1 MSCAAYLCKMTTKF
15 VQSEPYPWPFD
26 GDLRTEN
33 TALMIIDMQHDF
45 CSPGGFIDRLGL
57 PFAGTRAVIEP
68 IQRVLSAMR
77 DSGFHVIHTRE
88 GHRRDGADLP
98 ATKAWRVARR
108 DVHIA
113 EKPGPCG
120 MALTR
125 GEKGWEIVPELTPRE
140 GEPVIDKP
148 GKGAFYA
155 TDLDLILRQKGI
167 RNLVLTGVTTDVC
180 VHSTLREAN
189 DRGYECLLLE
199 DCCAAI
205 NPKSHEMAVWQAKVG
220 AIFGTVARSSELLE
234 ALHA

>member
-1 MSCAAYLCKMTTKF
+1 MTTKF
-15 VQSEPYPWPFD
+15 VNSEPYPWPFD
-26 GDLRTEN
+26 GDLRTQN

-57 PFAGTRAVIEP
+57 PYAGTRAVIP
-68 IQRVLSAMR
+68 TIARVLSGMR
-77 DSGFHVIHTRE
+77 EAGFPVIHTRE

-98 ATKAWRVARR
+98 ANKAWRVARR
-108 DVHIA
+108 NVQIGQN
-113 EKPGPCG
+113 PGPCG

-125 GEKGWEIVPELTPRE
+125 GEKGWEIVPELTPLP

-180 VHSTLREAN
+180 VHTTLREAN

-205 NPKSHEMAVWQAKVG
+205 NPKSHEMSIWQAKVG
-220 AIFGTVARSSELLE
+220 AIFGTVATSPFLLE
-234 ALHA
+234 AIHA